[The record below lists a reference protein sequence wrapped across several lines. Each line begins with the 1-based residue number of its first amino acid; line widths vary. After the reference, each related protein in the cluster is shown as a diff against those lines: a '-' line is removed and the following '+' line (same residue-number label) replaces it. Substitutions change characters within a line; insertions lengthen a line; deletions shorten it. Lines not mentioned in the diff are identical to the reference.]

1 VGLELVEVCE
11 AGLNNVDGFDFTPN
25 LFCLDD
31 CDLLSK
37 FYFWAWSST
46 TAIAFIYSYGGILG

>member
-37 FYFWAWSST
+37 FYF
-46 TAIAFIYSYGGILG
+46 